1 MKMYY
6 SYLTQN
12 IHNLQ
17 DSMRNVWP
25 CMNAWKIL
33 AHTVMYDQ
41 SNDVSSVTHKPQCL
55 CKPRVLKIYT
65 CSNGNFLS
73 LSGIHCVLWAC
84 GKVTLALSNEVP
96 NSFISHSVT
105 YSSPTPR
112 HVMHM
117 WLWKNSIT
125 SNRQRLTSSSHF
137 CATYEALM
145 KLFSTVLFGVGF
157 PKHQM
162 LMQHNVIISLYS
174 LKCWI
179 VRPDDLYMC
188 SSIHLSVELCRPV
201 SRIDEMLV

>member
-1 MKMYY
+1 MALYECMKSSGTY
-6 SYLTQN
+6 SDEWPKQWC
-12 IHNLQ
+12 IE
-17 DSMRNVWP
+17 RN
-25 CMNAWKIL
+25 
-33 AHTVMYDQ
+33 TY
-41 SNDVSSVTHKPQCL
+41 KPQCL
-55 CKPRVLKIYT
+55 CKPRVLKMYT
-65 CSNGNFLS
+65 CINGNFLS
-73 LSGIHCVLWAC
+73 LSRIHCVLWVC

-179 VRPDDLYMC
+179 VRLADLYMC